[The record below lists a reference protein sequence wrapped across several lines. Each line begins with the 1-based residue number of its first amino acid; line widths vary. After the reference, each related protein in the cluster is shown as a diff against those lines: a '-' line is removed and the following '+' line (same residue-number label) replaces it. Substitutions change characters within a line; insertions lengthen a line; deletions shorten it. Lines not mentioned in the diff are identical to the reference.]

1 MSRLTIGIFALAMS
15 ASILMACAHAFPDN
29 VKNRAEKDIS
39 FTTVIQDPARFI
51 GSVFIWGGSV
61 AGEIEAPQG
70 KYIEVTEHPVTLN
83 GKVETTRVTS
93 GKFIVYL
100 INSDYEK
107 RLKPGAVISV
117 AGLVIGS
124 KSHYRDGRS
133 YTCPVVEPLMIYF
146 D

>member
-1 MSRLTIGIFALAMS
+1 MSRWTARIIALAMA
-15 ASILMACAHAFPDN
+15 ASMLMACAHAFPDK

-39 FTTVIQDPARFI
+39 FTTVIQDPSRFI
-51 GSVFIWGGSV
+51 GSVFIWGGTV
-61 AGEIEAPQG
+61 VGEVEAPQG
-70 KYIEVTEHPVTLN
+70 KYLEITEHPVTLN

-93 GKFIVYL
+93 GKFIVFL
-100 INSDYEK
+100 MNSDYEA
-107 RLKPGAVISV
+107 RLKPGTVISV

-124 KSHYRDGRS
+124 KVITSEGRS